1 MLKVKEHPNLLRDPH
16 TKAIIVN
23 DPQGR
28 QQYLNQRQMALK
40 TQSMNEQVMNEVS
53 QLKDDIQELK
63 TAINILLEIQ
73 KNQVKGNP

>member
-16 TKAIIVN
+16 TKAIIVD
-23 DPQGR
+23 DPRGR

-40 TQSMNEQVMNEVS
+40 TQNMNEQVMNEVS

-63 TAINILLEIQ
+63 SAINILLEIQ